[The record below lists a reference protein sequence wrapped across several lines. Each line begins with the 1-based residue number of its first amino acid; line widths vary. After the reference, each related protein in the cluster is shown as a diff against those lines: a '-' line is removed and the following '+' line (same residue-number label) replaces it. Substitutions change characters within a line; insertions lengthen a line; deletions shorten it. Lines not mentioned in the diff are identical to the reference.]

1 MVKKNREIDS
11 SQDED
16 DDIEVKQ
23 LDQAMNIE
31 TDGDVLKKLYGDKA
45 DLNKDDKFLMDY
57 ILNERWKG
65 GKNDDD
71 NYAEYQKK

>member
-1 MVKKNREIDS
+1 
-11 SQDED
+11 
-16 DDIEVKQ
+16 
-23 LDQAMNIE
+23 MNIE
-31 TDGDVLKKLYGDKA
+31 TDGDVFKKLYGDKA